1 MISIY
6 IKQNKTKQKALF
18 YMRIKP
24 FYYFI
29 KHLINNQVNQLIF
42 SFCFHHLTFRVYKS
56 TNYIFLKNI
65 IYIIKA

>member
-29 KHLINNQVNQLIF
+29 KHLINNQVNQ
-42 SFCFHHLTFRVYKS
+42 
-56 TNYIFLKNI
+56 
-65 IYIIKA
+65 